1 LAQQPHGLWTSVLL
15 LAHRLGGKER
25 MILSHWQF
33 GLLGQSFRQDTISRF
48 HLCLSR
54 DVQLG
59 FNKARI
65 QRVGEER
72 SEVLQEKI
80 ELVQF
85 NALLENLLA
94 AVSIP

>member
-1 LAQQPHGLWTSVLL
+1 
-15 LAHRLGGKER
+15 

-33 GLLGQSFRQDTISRF
+33 GLLGQSIRQDTISRF

-54 DVQLG
+54 DVQLS

>member
-1 LAQQPHGLWTSVLL
+1 MDYGH
-15 LAHRLGGKER
+15 
-25 MILSHWQF
+25 
-33 GLLGQSFRQDTISRF
+33 QSFRQDTISRF
-48 HLCLSR
+48 HLCLNR

-72 SEVLQEKI
+72 SEVLQVKI
-80 ELVQF
+80 EFVLF